1 MATTSRLKEQART
14 AESRDQW
21 NDAIALYRQ
30 VLEESSGE
38 ETDVA
43 LWNRLG
49 DLHLRV
55 NQTNHAVEA
64 YETAV
69 AAYAEAGLHNN
80 AIALCR
86 KILRLV
92 PGRAAVYLKLGQI
105 SAASGFLADA
115 RQNFL
120 EYAERMRRAG
130 KLDESF
136 AALKE
141 FADLS
146 PGDADARRLLAEQL
160 AANGRIDQ
168 AVEQLRILLGILLDE
183 GDDTAAATVRE
194 QIRAVDPTADDS
206 PIRRAAAG
214 RGEQGHDFRTGADP
228 YARLDD
234 DARAGPSSAAPGG
247 EGAEDA
253 PPAGF
258 EPTPGFDTGRYEG
271 DDASSLPAAD
281 FEPLDIEPTSLIDE
295 PSSAGIG
302 EELPLIDPDEPAPAP
317 PARERPPLDADEED
331 GDEDDSEPLPLIGF
345 DDDEEPGAVVPRSI
359 DALRARA
366 QATPEDREAVEG
378 LLNALRARGLDDEVP
393 AVLEANHRALA
404 AAGRYRDA
412 VWPVS
417 ELVRLRPDD
426 AGLLQKRVEYA
437 FRGGDRDAQVYAYLD
452 LGRHLA
458 AEGNADKARAVF
470 QRVLELEPAHE
481 EARAA
486 VDAAAA
492 AAAQPPPDDFVD
504 LAALIMDD
512 DAQGPTTRFV
522 VEEREPTG
530 DEDRDFA
537 DMLANFR
544 QKVAENIEVEDS
556 SSHYDL
562 GVAFKEMGLVDE
574 AIAQF
579 QVALRGGANPL
590 ATLELLG
597 QCFFEKGQFAVGSRV
612 LERALRLP
620 NTGDPE
626 LVGVLYLLG
635 RIAESIGDVERA
647 LEHFER
653 VVAVDIRFRDTAAR
667 LEALRAGTRT

>member
-30 VLEESSGE
+30 VLEQSSGE
-38 ETDVA
+38 EADVA

-69 AAYAEAGLHNN
+69 NAYAEAGLHNN

-168 AVEQLRILLGILLDE
+168 AVEQLRILLGILLDA
-183 GDDTAAATVRE
+183 GDDPAAATVRE
-194 QIRAVDPTADDS
+194 QISAVDPTADDS

-228 YARLDD
+228 YARADD
-234 DARAGPSSAAPGG
+234 DAAAAPGG
-247 EGAEDA
+247 EGADDA

-258 EPTPGFDTGRYEG
+258 EPTAGFDTGRYEG
-271 DDASSLPAAD
+271 DDAGSLPGAD
-281 FEPLDIEPTSLIDE
+281 LEPLDIEPTSLIDE
-295 PSSAGIG
+295 PPSAGIG
-302 EELPLIDPDEPAPAP
+302 EELPLIDPDEPATG
-317 PARERPPLDADEED
+317 AREPGAVEEDEEY
-331 GDEDDSEPLPLIGF
+331 GDDDDSEPLPLIGF
-345 DDDEEPGAVVPRSI
+345 DDEEPGAPTPRSI

-366 QATPEDREAVEG
+366 QAAPEDREAVEG

-458 AEGNADKARAVF
+458 AEGNPDKARAVF

-667 LEALRAGTRT
+667 LEALRAGSRM

>member
-30 VLEESSGE
+30 VLEQSSGE

-69 AAYAEAGLHNN
+69 NAYAEAGLHNN

-168 AVEQLRILLGILLDE
+168 AVEQLRILLGILLDA
-183 GDDTAAATVRE
+183 GDDSAAATVRE

-234 DARAGPSSAAPGG
+234 DAREGSALAAPGG
-247 EGAEDA
+247 ERATDA

-258 EPTPGFDTGRYEG
+258 EPTVGFDTGRYEG
-271 DDASSLPAAD
+271 DEAGSLPATD
-281 FEPLDIEPTSLIDE
+281 FEPLEIEPTSLIDE
-295 PSSAGIG
+295 PPSAGIG
-302 EELPLIDPDEPAPAP
+302 EELPLIDPDAPAPAP
-317 PARERPPLDADEED
+317 PARELPPLDADEED

-345 DDDEEPGAVVPRSI
+345 DDDEEPGAPAPRSI

-366 QATPEDREAVEG
+366 QAAPEDREAVEG
-378 LLNALRARGLDDEVP
+378 LLNALRARGLDEEVP

-470 QRVLELEPAHE
+470 QRVLELEPEHE

-492 AAAQPPPDDFVD
+492 AAAQPPADDFVD

-512 DAQGPTTRFV
+512 EAQGPTTRFV

-667 LEALRAGTRT
+667 LEALRAGTRM